1 MTPNAQSR
9 LEDIQTTYGNF
20 SVHKNKPLSTL
31 QPPMRNIYQVPFG
44 QLVPNFVGRTDI
56 LAKIELAFNSS
67 QDCGSHVVVLRGM
80 GGQGK
85 SQIALE
91 YCRRAKEEGM
101 NAIFWIDATS
111 EVTVRTSFQN
121 IAEKLVRNGEFV
133 TDSEMVHYVVEKLR
147 GWQAPWLMV
156 FDNYDDLTGF
166 NNVREFLPECNG
178 RQIIVTSRH
187 PSSEALPHDAVSKIL
202 IEGLADDDALDLFW
216 RASHA
221 GKRNFDVDEIAEAK
235 RVVHTLSSHPLAITQ
250 AGSYVKQQN
259 IRIGDFMDHY
269 GSKRENLLHDTPLPP
284 HYGKEN
290 HSEAEKETYIN
301 VFTTSEL
308 SLCSFMESM
317 KDGREKAHLLILFA
331 FFHLGNISED
341 LFVSYCKQA
350 QVSEGYSWP
359 AQCLL
364 PCLGE
369 MRRADPNQREQNSR
383 CQMQWD
389 SGSLGRMLDKA
400 MQSSLVQ
407 FRTQEDGIRQFSL
420 HSLARDWI
428 RLRVSELETQYYSIL
443 SGKIIMGYLVDNYHQ
458 RTFKINKP
466 KQYALFTHINEYLQ
480 NTARYSDNIELDNV
494 DDWIG
499 SFLVRCGRYKEG
511 EFVRKRLLS
520 SRQAN
525 SGLQDASTLQVMNH
539 LANLYDLQ
547 ERFELAEDMCRRTLK
562 GKQSVLGPRHQGTL
576 RTMADL
582 AWILYRKGEF
592 MVAEKI
598 ARGAVEGQ
606 DSLGKS
612 RQNTFNCLDTLA
624 QILRAQGK
632 HAEAMIYQ
640 QRSLIGRR
648 KKLGDEHPA
657 TLIAAINVGSI
668 FQDLGQFDCAE
679 EYMAKTL
686 VVQRRDLGKEHPDTL
701 LCANNLALLYLDQGR
716 LKLAEES
723 MERLVEINKRLLG
736 PSHSFT
742 LKSTANLARILKSQ
756 RRFVDAL
763 TIYEE
768 VIVRLEKTLGSGH
781 PYNITLS
788 EEFEALRVEMEAGA
802 VDKALPLVGMRG
814 GYLMKITLFLVVLIL
829 NFLGWY
835 CCW

>member
-1 MTPNAQSR
+1 MASPR
-9 LEDIQTTYGNF
+9 
-20 SVHKNKPLSTL
+20 
-31 QPPMRNIYQVPFG
+31 
-44 QLVPNFVGRTDI
+44 
-56 LAKIELAFNSS
+56 
-67 QDCGSHVVVLRGM
+67 
-80 GGQGK
+80 
-85 SQIALE
+85 
-91 YCRRAKEEGM
+91 
-101 NAIFWIDATS
+101 IDATS
-111 EVTVRTSFQN
+111 EVTVKRSFQN
-121 IAEKLVRNGEFV
+121 IAEKLVRNEEFV
-133 TDSEMVHYVVEKLR
+133 TDGEVAHYVVEKLR

-166 NNVREFLPECNG
+166 NNIRDFLPEGNG
-178 RQIIVTSRH
+178 GRIIVTSRH
-187 PSSEALPHDAVSKIL
+187 PSSEALARDAVSKVRV
-202 IEGLADDDALDLFW
+202 EGLADDDALYLFW
-216 RASHA
+216 RASYPS
-221 GKRNFDVDEIAEAK
+221 KRNFDADEIAEAK
-235 RVVHTLSSHPLAITQ
+235 RVVHRLSSHPLAITQ

-259 IRIGDFMDHY
+259 IRIEEFMDHY
-269 GSKRENLLHDTPLPP
+269 GKKRDILLNNTPLLP
-284 HYGKEN
+284 HYGQQIDGN
-290 HSEAEKETYIN
+290 TEKETYLN

-308 SLCSFMESM
+308 SLCSFIDDM
-317 KDGREKAHLLILFA
+317 KDDRDQAHLLILFA

-341 LFVSYCKQA
+341 LLVSYCKQA
-350 QVSEGYSWP
+350 QISEDYSWP
-359 AQCLL
+359 AQCLS
-364 PCLGE
+364 PCLRE
-369 MRRADPNQREQNSR
+369 MRRADSNQHEQDSR
-383 CQMQWD
+383 CQKQWD
-389 SGSLGRMLDKA
+389 SGSFGRILDKA
-400 MQSSLVQ
+400 KQNSLVQ
-407 FRTQEDGIRQFSL
+407 LQTQEDGIRQFSL
-420 HSLARDWI
+420 HSLAKDWI

-466 KQYALFTHINEYLQ
+466 KQCALLTHINEYLK
-480 NTARYSDNIELDNV
+480 NTARYSDHRELDNV

-525 SGLQDASTLQVMNH
+525 LGSQDASTLQVMNH
-539 LANLYDLQ
+539 LANIYDLQ

-562 GKQSVLGPRHQGTL
+562 GKQSVLGPRHQGTF

-592 MVAEKI
+592 VVAERL

-606 DSLGKS
+606 DSLEK
-612 RQNTFNCLDTLA
+612 RRHNNFNCLDTLA

-640 QRSLIGRR
+640 QRSLVGRR
-648 KKLGDEHPA
+648 EKLGDEHPA

-668 FQDLGQFDCAE
+668 FQDLGHFDRAE
-679 EYMAKTL
+679 GYMAKTL
-686 VVQRRDLGKEHPDTL
+686 VVQGRHLGKEHPDTL

-756 RRFVDAL
+756 RRFVDAM

-788 EEFEALRVEMEAGA
+788 EEFEALRVEMEVGA
-802 VDKALPLVGMRG
+802 VDKALPLVGTRG
-814 GYLMKITLFLVVLIL
+814 SDLIRMIFFLVMLIL
-829 NFLGWY
+829 IFLGWY